1 MIKNNSIKS
10 VINNIGWLIFD
21 KLLILLM
28 NIIIIFIVANFYGPK
43 KYGVYQYATN
53 IVLILEV
60 IVQLV
65 DGRVVKKK
73 YSNGNYNE
81 VVFSVTIAKVLL
93 SSIALFSGVLIVLL
107 SSKEIEFSY
116 LLIVLLFDSII
127 RNIRFGLENR
137 FEYILQS
144 KKIVIASN
152 IGLMVGTLLQL
163 MAVYMQASI
172 ILLAVIQMCSTLIS
186 YIILLIQYKNTF
198 GEVPV
203 CHNKYNKI
211 LIKEIIKEST
221 PLAIATAAA
230 TIYTRC
236 DSVMLGML
244 LTTKEVGIYS
254 ISSKFIST
262 IQMLVVP
269 IQTTIF
275 VKMLEWKDK
284 PRLYE
289 DNYIKITSIATWLS
303 IIGVAMS
310 FVVLPFIFKFLKPDY
325 LPALESYKILSLG
338 SILTYNAILRSSH
351 FTIIGRGDILMKT
364 QIITV
369 VVNVLLNYF
378 LIRNLGM
385 NGAAIATV
393 IAQIISLLISNLFF
407 KDAKFVF
414 KVQLLG
420 FNPRNII
427 KLIN

>member
-10 VINNIGWLIFD
+10 VLNNIGWLIFD

-172 ILLAVIQMCSTLIS
+172 ILLAVIQMC
-186 YIILLIQYKNTF
+186 
-198 GEVPV
+198 
-203 CHNKYNKI
+203 
-211 LIKEIIKEST
+211 
-221 PLAIATAAA
+221 
-230 TIYTRC
+230 
-236 DSVMLGML
+236 
-244 LTTKEVGIYS
+244 TT
-254 ISSKFIST
+254 
-262 IQMLVVP
+262 
-269 IQTTIF
+269 
-275 VKMLEWKDK
+275 
-284 PRLYE
+284 
-289 DNYIKITSIATWLS
+289 
-303 IIGVAMS
+303 
-310 FVVLPFIFKFLKPDY
+310 
-325 LPALESYKILSLG
+325 
-338 SILTYNAILRSSH
+338 
-351 FTIIGRGDILMKT
+351 
-364 QIITV
+364 
-369 VVNVLLNYF
+369 
-378 LIRNLGM
+378 
-385 NGAAIATV
+385 
-393 IAQIISLLISNLFF
+393 
-407 KDAKFVF
+407 
-414 KVQLLG
+414 
-420 FNPRNII
+420 
-427 KLIN
+427 